1 MAANALAVLVYLAVA
16 TSVVLLI
23 VRLSNARGGPGGPLH
38 DLPEAAFVQG
48 GPARVVD
55 SVLATMHADG
65 LIGIGGPGI
74 VVPLGPGPR
83 HPVEQAV
90 LAELAAAPHG
100 ALHTLRLAVMRHPS
114 VQEIGNRLAARRLLV
129 APAERRRVVR
139 WAMIQGF
146 GSFVMIFVSLLVTFI
161 VLDTGTDAPLPF
173 IVKVIPALGIGI
185 VSALICGAIAAGR
198 VTAAGHRALL
208 SYRQQFPYRTDAGYL
223 VALRGLGALPDPDL
237 QAQLITAA
245 RMPRT
250 PAHRGS
256 SSDDAAYAATVWC
269 AGISGG
275 GGGCGGGGGDGGSA
289 CSSGSTCSSSSSSCS
304 SSSSSSS
311 CSSSSGSS
319 CGSSS

>member
-1 MAANALAVLVYLAVA
+1 MGMNLLAALVYVAVLA
-16 TSVVLLI
+16 SVITLI
-23 VRLSNARGGPGGPLH
+23 VRLSNSRSGSGGALY
-38 DLPEAAFVQG
+38 DVPEAAFLRG

-114 VQEIGNRLAARRLLV
+114 VQEIGNQLAARGLLV
-129 APAERRRVVR
+129 TPAARRGVVR

-146 GSFVMIFVSLLVTFI
+146 GSFAMIFVSVFI
-161 VLDTGTDAPLPF
+161 TVGSFYTGEPVPFVL
-173 IVKVIPALGIGI
+173 KVLPALGFGI

-198 VTAAGHRALL
+198 VTGAGQRALL
-208 SYRQQFPYRTDAGYL
+208 SYRRQFPYRTDAGFL
-223 VALRGLGALPDPDL
+223 VALRGLGALPDPEL

-250 PAHRGS
+250 SADSGS
-256 SSDDAAYAATVWC
+256 GSTDLVAVWC

-275 GGGCGGGGGDGGSA
+275 GGGCGGGGGGNDGASG
-289 CSSGSTCSSSSSSCS
+289 CSSGSNCSSSSSSCS

-311 CSSSSGSS
+311 CSSSSSSSSS